1 MEFAK
6 YYNVTKLV
14 DDMQKKEEID
24 TYPIEERINL
34 LVYMFALTQMIFG
47 FQELVKT

>member
-24 TYPIEERINL
+24 SHIPHGMCE
-34 LVYMFALTQMIFG
+34 
-47 FQELVKT
+47 

>member
-14 DDMQKKEEID
+14 DDMQKKRRNRHISN
-24 TYPIEERINL
+24 RRK
-34 LVYMFALTQMIFG
+34 G
-47 FQELVKT
+47 